1 LAKII
6 HMVRGF
12 FIKHV
17 SLLCRE
23 DRRVEEEALEVLE
36 AASKLRP
43 GSGLPQHS
51 ATLQDTLEVELDEV
65 VEIKM
70 RQVGCRTPGH

>member
-1 LAKII
+1 
-6 HMVRGF
+6 V
-12 FIKHV
+12 
-17 SLLCRE
+17 LLRE

-43 GSGLPQHS
+43 GSGPPQNS
-51 ATLQDTLEVELDEV
+51 TTIQDTDVQVDEV

-70 RQVGCRTPGH
+70 RQVDSFCSTVKHDSGNG

>member
-1 LAKII
+1 MIDKNCSRVLS
-6 HMVRGF
+6 M
-12 FIKHV
+12 
-17 SLLCRE
+17 SLFLRRE

-70 RQVGCRTPGH
+70 RQVGCSSLRN